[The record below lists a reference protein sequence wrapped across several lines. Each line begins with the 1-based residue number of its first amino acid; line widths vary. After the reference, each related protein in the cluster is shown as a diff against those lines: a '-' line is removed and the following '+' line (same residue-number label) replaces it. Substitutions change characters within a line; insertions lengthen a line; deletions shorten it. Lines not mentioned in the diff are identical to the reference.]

1 VDQRLNAVAGA
12 RPAGDQRHPPHN
24 GQRALSSSLHTHTAG
39 AARRGAARGLS
50 AVQPIFAA
58 SFLCLDYFLRN
69 PDYIYL
75 NERNIKYIHALTRY
89 SQSVSSPTME
99 TAAREA
105 DQADRLADEE

>member
-1 VDQRLNAVAGA
+1 
-12 RPAGDQRHPPHN
+12 
-24 GQRALSSSLHTHTAG
+24 
-39 AARRGAARGLS
+39 
-50 AVQPIFAA
+50 
-58 SFLCLDYFLRN
+58 LDYFLRN

-75 NERNIKYIHALTRY
+75 NERKIKYIHALTRY